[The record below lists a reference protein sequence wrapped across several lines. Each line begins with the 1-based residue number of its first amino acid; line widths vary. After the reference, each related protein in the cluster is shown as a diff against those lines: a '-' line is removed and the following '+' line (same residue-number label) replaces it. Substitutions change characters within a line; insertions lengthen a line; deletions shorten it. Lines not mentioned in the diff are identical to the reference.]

1 MKCSD
6 VDRILPDIV
15 DGVPIEGSQ
24 HIDVQSHLKTCAD
37 CSELVSD
44 LKMIASEARHLSDSE
59 SEDPPARV
67 WARIAAE
74 LRAEGLIREPEMTRP
89 VLVPARQR
97 RWNPFWLAPV
107 AAAIV
112 AAGSYMLIHRPAP
125 PAAPAVAQQ
134 APSQQTETQVAQQ
147 TPSQAPTAQT
157 PTIKQPSTQ
166 QARVQSSKP
175 ASTQALP
182 QRSAAPEVAKNT
194 STPDAQPSGPAA
206 DDDSAEQA
214 QLTQPSSSE
223 DNQFLS
229 EVSQRAPTMR
239 ATYANQLQAVNN
251 EIRETR
257 AYLNRYP
264 SDMDARQHLLDVY
277 QQKAML
283 YQIAL
288 DRIQ

>member
-24 HIDVQSHLKTCAD
+24 HLDVQSHLRTCAD

-59 SEDPPARV
+59 SDDPPARV
-67 WARIAAE
+67 WVRIAAE
-74 LRAEGLIREPEMTRP
+74 LRAEGLIREPELTRP
-89 VLVPARQR
+89 VLLPTRQR

-107 AAAIV
+107 AVAIV
-112 AAGSYMLIHRPAP
+112 AVGSYTLIHRPAQTTS
-125 PAAPAVAQQ
+125 ATVAQQ
-134 APSQQTETQVAQQ
+134 AASQEVQAPQQ
-147 TPSQAPTAQT
+147 TPSQALAT
-157 PTIKQPSTQ
+157 QPSAAQPASTPQ
-166 QARVQSSKP
+166 QARAQTAHP
-175 ASTQALP
+175 ASTQASPKQPATSELAKT
-182 QRSAAPEVAKNT
+182 AA
-194 STPDAQPSGPAA
+194 SPDVQPSRSPA
-206 DDDSAEQA
+206 DDDSAERA
-214 QLTQPSSSE
+214 QVTLPSSSE

-229 EVSQRAPTMR
+229 EVSLRAPAMR
-239 ATYANQLQAVNN
+239 AAYANQLQAVNN
-251 EIRETR
+251 EISETR

-264 SDMDARQHLLDVY
+264 GDMDARQHLLDVY